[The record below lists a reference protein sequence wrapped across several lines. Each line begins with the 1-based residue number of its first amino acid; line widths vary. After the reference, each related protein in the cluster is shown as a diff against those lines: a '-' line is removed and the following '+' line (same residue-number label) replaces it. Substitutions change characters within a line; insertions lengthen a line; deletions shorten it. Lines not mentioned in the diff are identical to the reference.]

1 MVECVRAV
9 WSESGRLFESGREG
23 ERVLGFERRLSI
35 VVSVISGSSGVA
47 ESLDLRVLFDLERD
61 VERAKKS

>member
-9 WSESGRLFESGREG
+9 WSESGREG
-23 ERVLGFERRLSI
+23 ERVAGLDRKLSRVVR
-35 VVSVISGSSGVA
+35 VVSTSSGVA
-47 ESLDLRVLFDLERD
+47 ESLDRRVLFDRERD